1 VCALIEADRARPGT
15 ADHLV
20 AMPGITVLDLDLP
33 AALALAREAT
43 WAQAHTRYAAAPGPQ
58 RPDGAIIATADPGR
72 WSGQRVRFLDVTPP
86 PASAGGRP

>member
-1 VCALIEADRARPGT
+1 MCALIEADRARPGT

-43 WAQAHTRYAAAPGPQ
+43 WAQAHTRYAAAPGHSAPTE
-58 RPDGAIIATADPGR
+58 R
-72 WSGQRVRFLDVTPP
+72 SSPP
-86 PASAGGRP
+86 PTPGAGAASAYGSWM